1 MEKFR
6 NVLKKRLALMIGFDG
21 FAIILIAL
29 TGFYGN
35 MTAGGNENLTDFIEG
50 SQVGIFFALQIMI
63 LVSLVSYAKAL
74 KSESSLKKLYIKEK
88 DERRKLIQDKIGGV
102 GLNFSFGA
110 IATATVMAGFFHQ
123 IVFSTLTGVLIFMAL
138 VKGFLKVYYRNKF

>member
-6 NVLKKRLALMIGFDG
+6 SALKKRLALMIGFDG

-35 MTAGGNENLTDFIEG
+35 MTAGGKENLTDFIEG
-50 SQVGIFFALQIMI
+50 FQVGIFFALQIMI

-102 GLNFSFGA
+102 GFNFAFGA

-123 IVFSTLTGVLIFMAL
+123 IVFATLTGVLIFMAL